1 MDLVLSSGF
10 LAFARHCGFLSG
22 VEEAGLPVGGLCG
35 TSSGALVGALWL
47 AGFPAAR
54 IAEELSA
61 DAPIRSMS
69 PRLAVWGGVFSMDKV
84 LVRLREW
91 LPPRFDDL
99 GRPFGVGVLR
109 TDGAGELVTSGSLPE
124 AVAAS
129 CAVPYLFAK
138 VPVDGR
144 RLGDGGAV
152 DRLFLS
158 PWRAHRGLEV
168 APLVHLVDR
177 SAGAPTDVPDD
188 VAVVRTPR
196 SGAKFWNLGDF
207 EGQMEDARRATRT
220 VVEALPGPTGNGC
233 LGPPGF

>member
-1 MDLVLSSGF
+1 MDLVFSSGF
-10 LAFARHCGFLSG
+10 LAFARHCGFLAG
-22 VEEAGLPVGGLCG
+22 VEDADLDVHGLCG

-47 AGFPAAR
+47 AGFPDAR

-61 DAPIRSMS
+61 AAPIRSLK
-69 PRLAVWGGVFSMDKV
+69 PRVAVWGGVFSMDKV

-91 LPPRFDDL
+91 LPPRFEDL
-99 GRPFGVGVLR
+99 DRSFGVGVLR
-109 TDGAGELVTSGSLPE
+109 TDGGGELVTSGSLPE

-129 CAVPYLFAK
+129 CAVPDLFAK

-152 DRLFLS
+152 DRLFLEE
-158 PWRAHRGLEV
+158 WRTLRGLD
-168 APLVHLVDR
+168 APPLVHLVDR
-177 SAGAPTDVPDD
+177 SAGAPTDVPAD

-207 EGQMEDARRATRT
+207 AGQLEEARRRT
-220 VVEALPGPTGNGC
+220 ADV
-233 LGPPGF
+233 LGG